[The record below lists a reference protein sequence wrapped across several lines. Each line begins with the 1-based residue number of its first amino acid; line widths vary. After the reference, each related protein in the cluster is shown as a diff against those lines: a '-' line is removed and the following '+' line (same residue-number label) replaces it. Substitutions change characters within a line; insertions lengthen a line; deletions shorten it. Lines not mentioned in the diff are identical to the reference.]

1 MMVVASRDRVKKWMP
16 ALARFLGGDR
26 TRTSDLWLGVFVAGC
41 PSVQV
46 TERAKMIQTGHCD

>member
-1 MMVVASRDRVKKWMP
+1 MVVASRDRVKKWMP
-16 ALARFLGGDR
+16 APARFLGGDR

-46 TERAKMIQTGHCD
+46 LERAMIIQTGRCD